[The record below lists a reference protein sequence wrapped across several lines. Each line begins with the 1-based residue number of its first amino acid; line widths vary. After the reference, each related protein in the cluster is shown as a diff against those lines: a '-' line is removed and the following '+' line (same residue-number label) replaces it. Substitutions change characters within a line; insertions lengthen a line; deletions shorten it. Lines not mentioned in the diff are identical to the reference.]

1 MLLFVIF
8 RCNNVLL
15 ERVTA
20 CNDALIQADKV
31 LRKMKDTLAND
42 QQDGT
47 VNQSVEQTS

>member
-1 MLLFVIF
+1 MF
-8 RCNNVLL
+8 CL

-47 VNQSVEQTS
+47 VNQSVEQTSWITYTCISH